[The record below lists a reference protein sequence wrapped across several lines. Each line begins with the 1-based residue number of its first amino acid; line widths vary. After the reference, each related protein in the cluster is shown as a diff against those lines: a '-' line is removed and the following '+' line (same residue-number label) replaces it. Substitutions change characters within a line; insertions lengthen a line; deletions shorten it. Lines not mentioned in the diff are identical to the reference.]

1 MEKGYKGFIIEAAA
15 LGHVPTQTNISWIPK
30 IKRAIKDSVFVGT
43 TTQCLYGRIN
53 PNVYTNLRILY
64 HETGAVPLEDMI
76 SETAYVKLGWILGH
90 TTDFEE
96 VKKQM
101 LTNYAGEISKRSVPE
116 TFLY

>member
-1 MEKGYKGFIIEAAA
+1 
-15 LGHVPTQTNISWIPK
+15 
-30 IKRAIKDSVFVGT
+30 
-43 TTQCLYGRIN
+43 
-53 PNVYTNLRILY
+53 
-64 HETGAVPLEDMI
+64 MI